1 MRSRGRA
8 TGHAVSFR
16 QALANNPAPA
26 KLGDVSLRYEPSMLV
41 GETRAGHVTWKPTAL
56 SALGVGLVLAAVA
69 ALVFVDS
76 LWAVSALLSLAA
88 AAFLGSVRLS
98 RLERRKRGFVVN
110 FATTTLRLDFVTP
123 LAGKPRTLLVPFDDV
138 KAVGLV
144 EQADGRSCLTIDFSM
159 EPEVLR
165 EALAAFI
172 SADELPQAHRLARVL
187 EGAFGLGSIPP
198 DSPYL
203 STQSPAGPGRF
214 APTPAEGD
222 GFDGDP

>member
-1 MRSRGRA
+1 M
-8 TGHAVSFR
+8 SFR
-16 QALANNPAPA
+16 QALADNPAPA

-41 GETRAGHVTWKPTAL
+41 GETRAGRVTWKPTAL

-69 ALVFVDS
+69 ALVLVDAM
-76 LWAVSALLSLAA
+76 WPAAALLSLAA
-88 AAFLGSVRLS
+88 AALLGSVRLS

-123 LAGKPRTLLVPFDDV
+123 LAGKPRTLLVHFDDV

-144 EQADGRSCLTIDFSM
+144 EQADGRSCLTIDFALEREM
-159 EPEVLR
+159 LR

-172 SADELPQAHRLARVL
+172 GDDELEQALRLTRVL

-203 STQSPAGPGRF
+203 STQSPAGP
-214 APTPAEGD
+214 ADVEATPAERD

>member
-1 MRSRGRA
+1 M
-8 TGHAVSFR
+8 SFR
-16 QALANNPAPA
+16 QALADNPAPA
-26 KLGDVSLRYEPSMLV
+26 KLGDVSLRYEPSILV
-41 GETRAGHVTWKPTAL
+41 GETRAGHLTWKPPAL
-56 SALGVGLVLAAVA
+56 SALGGGLVLAAVA

-76 LWAVSALLSLAA
+76 LWSVSALLSLAA

-144 EQADGRSCLTIDFSM
+144 QQADGRSCLTIDFVM

-172 SADELPQAHRLARVL
+172 TDDELVQAHRLVRVL

-203 STQSPAGPGRF
+203 STQSPAGPAGF
-214 APTPAEGD
+214 EATPADRD
-222 GFDGDP
+222 GFDREP

>member
-8 TGHAVSFR
+8 TGRGVSFR
-16 QALANNPAPA
+16 QALADNPAPA

-41 GETRAGHVTWKPTAL
+41 GETGAGRVTWKPTAL
-56 SALGVGLVLAAVA
+56 SALGVGFVLAAVSA
-69 ALVFVDS
+69 VVLVES
-76 LWAVSALLSLAA
+76 LWPVTALLSLAA

-110 FATTTLRLDFVTP
+110 FATTTLRLDFMTP

-138 KAVGLV
+138 KAVALL
-144 EQADGRSCLTIDFSM
+144 EQADGRSCLTIDFAI
-159 EPEVLR
+159 EGELLR

-172 SADELPQAHRLARVL
+172 GDEELDQAHRLARVL

-203 STQSPAGPGRF
+203 STQSPAGPAGF
-214 APTPAEGD
+214 AATPAERD